1 MIVFVGDN
9 LIVIIIIVASLEIK
23 TWGPIYERE
32 GREQLIMFLKTA
44 IKINSV
50 VVVSLCDI
58 VSNWKGQNDQSR
70 TLGQKAAPA
79 HSVKINNGAAL
90 H

>member
-1 MIVFVGDN
+1 M
-9 LIVIIIIVASLEIK
+9 
-23 TWGPIYERE
+23 Y
-32 GREQLIMFLKTA
+32 LKTA
-44 IKINSV
+44 IEINSV
-50 VVVSLCDI
+50 VVASLCDI
-58 VSNWKGQNDQSR
+58 VSNRKGQNDQTH

>member
-23 TWGPIYERE
+23 TRGAIYERE

-50 VVVSLCDI
+50 VVASLCDI
-58 VSNWKGQNDQSR
+58 VSN
-70 TLGQKAAPA
+70 
-79 HSVKINNGAAL
+79 
-90 H
+90 

>member
-9 LIVIIIIVASLEIK
+9 LIVIIIIASIVIN

-32 GREQLIMFLKTA
+32 GREQLIMFLRTA
-44 IKINSV
+44 IKNNSV
-50 VVVSLCDI
+50 VVALCDI

>member
-9 LIVIIIIVASLEIK
+9 LIVIIIVASFEIN
-23 TWGPIYERE
+23 TWGPVYERE
-32 GREQLIMFLKTA
+32 GREQLIIFLRTA
-44 IKINSV
+44 IKNNSV
-50 VVVSLCDI
+50 VVPLCDI